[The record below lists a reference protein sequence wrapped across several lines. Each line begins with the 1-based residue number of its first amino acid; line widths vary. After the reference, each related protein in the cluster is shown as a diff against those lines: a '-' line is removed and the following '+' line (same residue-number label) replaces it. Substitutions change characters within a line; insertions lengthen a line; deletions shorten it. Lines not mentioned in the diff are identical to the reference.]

1 MEDRPKTT
9 VQGAATRLSE
19 QDFTAR
25 VKEIMQE
32 VQALAVDDIVALRQ
46 TGKKNT
52 PYEAI
57 PKKQV
62 EAKDIPAE
70 GVVVIPAGRWLAY
83 QLTHDPALM
92 ATLKS
97 HRGDEKKWQ
106 RGDEKKRKQVPPVV
120 TTKCEAFYQRESGQ
134 APTYQKLPDNVRTI
148 IAERFSQMAGG
159 LEKQAIQQ
167 AIQDAIQPQNLRKFK
182 ASYFLTP
189 EQVVAKEQEK
199 RAAVAAARKDF
210 GELFSTLRAAFA
222 AVEGAEMNFTFEALP
237 RGESPAS
244 MLRKVQKG
252 EAVPP
257 RVLEAIM
264 EQVSSAC
271 GAVRDVG
278 YINALIKKQ
287 LPKTPTLE
295 ALVVQMRAAAET
307 ILSSQPVVEKPKP
320 SAPFRGKTGSRR
332 LDPEVLALLKNMKK
346 PNGR

>member
-46 TGKKNT
+46 PGKKNT

-97 HRGDEKKWQ
+97 HRGDEKKW
-106 RGDEKKRKQVPPVV
+106 EQVPAVV
-120 TTKCEAFYQRESGQ
+120 ITKCEAFYQGESGQ
-134 APTYQKLPDNVRTI
+134 SSTYQKLPDNVRTI

-159 LEKQAIQQ
+159 LEKQAIQK
-167 AIQDAIQPQNLRKFK
+167 AIQDAIQPKDLRKFK

-199 RAAVAAARKDF
+199 RKAVAAARKDF
-210 GELFSTLRAAFA
+210 GDLFSTLRAAFTTA
-222 AVEGAEMNFTFEALP
+222 NAEMNFTFEELP
-237 RGESPAS
+237 RGEPPAS
-244 MLRKVQKG
+244 MLSKVQRG

-271 GAVRDVG
+271 GQVEDKG
-278 YINALIKKQ
+278 YINALIKEQ
-287 LPKTPTLE
+287 PPKTPTLE
-295 ALVVQMRAAAET
+295 AFVAQMTAAAET
-307 ILSSQPVVEKPKP
+307 ILNSQPVVEKPKP
-320 SAPFRGKTGSRR
+320 SVPFRGNARSRR
-332 LDPEVLALLKNMKK
+332 LDSEVLALLGRPQ
-346 PNGR
+346 PNNPKER